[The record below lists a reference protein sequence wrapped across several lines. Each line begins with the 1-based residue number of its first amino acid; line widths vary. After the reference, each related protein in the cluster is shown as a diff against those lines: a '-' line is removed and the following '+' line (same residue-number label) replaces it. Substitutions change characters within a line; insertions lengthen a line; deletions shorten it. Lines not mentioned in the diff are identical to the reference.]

1 MYKYVI
7 YTVLSAYVLIS
18 RARGML
24 LPNSLDIDEES
35 GLSST
40 LKNGV
45 RHGHNNMTRRGRHN
59 ETSHPNIFFTVK
71 DENGTVT
78 N

>member
-40 LKNGV
+40 LKNGKF
-45 RHGHNNMTRRGRHN
+45 RALDN
-59 ETSHPNIFFTVK
+59 K
-71 DENGTVT
+71 
-78 N
+78 